1 MAHFAKVNENNIVE
15 QVIVVNNTELL
26 DADGVE
32 QESLGTAFCQNL
44 FGGTWKQTS
53 YNGNMRKNF
62 AGIGYTY
69 DSGRDAFISPQP
81 EGNYVLDET
90 TCLWIE
96 VTE

>member
-1 MAHFAKVNENNIVE
+1 MAHFAKVNESNIVE

-32 QESLGTAFCQNL
+32 QESLGASFCQNL

-69 DSGRDAFISPQP
+69 DSGRDAFIPPQP
-81 EGNYVLDET
+81 DGNYALDEV
-90 TCLWIE
+90 TCLWVLVE
-96 VTE
+96 

>member
-1 MAHFAKVNENNIVE
+1 MAHFAKVNESNIVE

-32 QESLGTAFCQNL
+32 QESLGTSFCQNL

-69 DSGRDAFISPQP
+69 DSGRDAFIPPQP
-81 EGNYVLDET
+81 DGNYALDEV
-90 TCLWIE
+90 TCLWVLVE
-96 VTE
+96 